1 MKEKGGINVEKDIV
15 RRNQA
20 GAVIHNDINEFK
32 FLNIP
37 MIIKE
42 DDAPLFEVLSVGT
55 AGKDD
60 LAAVSMDRIILS
72 RNIIPIATI
81 RNNDGSI
88 QAYRLPLELEEWVQ
102 SCMNAAYNGHNPFP
116 CKVAFG
122 IINNKIYVELKRKN
136 RP

>member
-1 MKEKGGINVEKDIV
+1 MEKDIV

-32 FLNIP
+32 FLNIHI
-37 MIIKE
+37 IIKE
-42 DDAPLFEVLSVGT
+42 DDAPQFEVLSVGT

-60 LAAVSMDRIILS
+60 LAAVSMDRITLS
-72 RNIIPIATI
+72 RNVIPIATI

-88 QAYRLPLELEEWVQ
+88 QAYRLPLELDEWVQ
-102 SCMNAAYNGHNPFP
+102 SCMNAAYNNHNPFP

-122 IINNKIYVELKRKN
+122 IIDNKIYVEFKRKN